1 MVRGLGRH
9 LELKELAQRKAEEK
23 AERERKA
30 FLTNVSSHA
39 SSKLYTV
46 PVPFQLSSND
56 KKHQVWEGEGEREG
70 EREGGAPGARDGSR
84 VLSSRVCVSFV
95 SCAQSFLEALPS
107 LMHPQTLNPKP

>member
-56 KKHQVWEGEGEREG
+56 KKHQVWEGEGG
-70 EREGGAPGARDGSR
+70 REGGAPGARDGSR